1 MLMVF
6 KWYHLIKW
14 YLRFFWIFGFFG
26 CYPSN
31 SGIFP
36 RSDHQL
42 SMHKTPLTR
51 IRFIAQLTRKT
62 FLLFSKHAYRLS
74 KKKLIFKQ
82 FFFLL
87 RVLKRWRF
95 QPHTRFIVRFQWQ
108 QTGCVLH
115 TENSIGWKFSNVS
128 FASNLSSNHGSAMS
142 GRRDDA
148 RIILSNRKFPYTRP
162 VPEV

>member
-1 MLMVF
+1 MIF

-14 YLRFFWIFGFFG
+14 YLRFFLIFGFFG

-42 SMHKTPLTR
+42 STHKTPLTR
-51 IRFIAQLTRKT
+51 IRFIAQLKRKT
-62 FLLFSKHAYRLS
+62 FLLFSKHAYACWVRKNWFTS
-74 KKKLIFKQ
+74 Y
-82 FFFLL
+82 FFSFL

-95 QPHTRFIVRFQWQ
+95 HPHTRFQWQ
-108 QTGCVLH
+108 QTGRVLH
-115 TENSIGWKFSNVS
+115 TKNSIGWKFSNVN
-128 FASNLSSNHGSAMS
+128 FASNLSSNHGSEMS
-142 GRRDDA
+142 GWRDDA
-148 RIILSNRKFPYTRP
+148 WIILSNRKFPYTRP